1 MADLPDI
8 CEVIEGN
15 EMTERRDRLKEITQE
30 TVESQIQGWQPS
42 LPHLARVNEA
52 ARKHRGLKF
61 TNLLHH
67 IDIAALERAFRRQRA
82 SASAGIDGVTV
93 KAYRQ
98 DLESN
103 LQALHARIQSGNYWP
118 RPVRRTY
125 IPKSDGGKRPLGI
138 PALEDKIV
146 QSAVAELLSAIYEV
160 DFVDFSWGFRP
171 KRGAHVALEQLSW
184 GIKASKTNWILDVDV
199 SKYYDTVDHG
209 WLMRMVAHRIADRR
223 ILLLIERWLKAGVME
238 SGKWQVGEIGTP
250 QGSGISP
257 LLSNIFLHY
266 IFDLWFKQRQRRAG
280 SQMMA
285 IRYADD
291 AVMGFQNEGE
301 ARRTLADLK
310 ERLGRF
316 GLSLNEDKTRLIRFG
331 RFAASDN
338 WKDGLGRPQTFNFL
352 GFTHYCGTLR
362 NGTFTVKCKTI
373 TKRLIGKLQ
382 ALRVE
387 MKRRLHIPVREQQIW
402 LSQVLRGHYGY
413 FGVVGNHRSMEA
425 FFKEVKLIW
434 FKALRRRRQKAK
446 MTWDRFLGVLTMFP
460 LPKPADRQQWSHAT
474 R

>member
-1 MADLPDI
+1 
-8 CEVIEGN
+8 
-15 EMTERRDRLKEITQE
+15 
-30 TVESQIQGWQPS
+30 
-42 LPHLARVNEA
+42 
-52 ARKHRGLKF
+52 
-61 TNLLHH
+61 
-67 IDIAALERAFRRQRA
+67 
-82 SASAGIDGVTV
+82 
-93 KAYRQ
+93 
-98 DLESN
+98 
-103 LQALHARIQSGNYWP
+103 
-118 RPVRRTY
+118 
-125 IPKSDGGKRPLGI
+125 
-138 PALEDKIV
+138 
-146 QSAVAELLSAIYEV
+146 
-160 DFVDFSWGFRP
+160 
-171 KRGAHVALEQLSW
+171 
-184 GIKASKTNWILDVDV
+184 
-199 SKYYDTVDHG
+199 
-209 WLMRMVAHRIADRR
+209 MRMVAHRVADRR

-238 SGKWQVGEIGTP
+238 SGKWQVGEVGTP

-257 LLSNIFLHY
+257 LLSNIYLHY
-266 IFDLWFKQRQRRAG
+266 VFDLWFKQRQRRAG

-310 ERLGRF
+310 ERFGRF
-316 GLSLNEDKTRLIRFG
+316 GLSLNEGKTRLIRFG
-331 RFAASDN
+331 RFAATDS

-352 GFTHYCGTLR
+352 GFTHYCATLR

-382 ALRVE
+382 ALRVD

-446 MTWDRFLGVLTMFP
+446 VTWERFLDVLTMFP
-460 LPKPADRQQWSHAT
+460 LPKPVIRQQWSHAT